1 MGLSPDSSPRSTTSL
16 IACTSL
22 NAWLSVV
29 NVYGFVINNDA
40 LQVTEVEALGG
51 KWAEHFITTEI
62 HFSVRETLTVDRNS
76 QLI

>member
-22 NAWLSVV
+22 NTWLSVV

-40 LQVTEVEALGG
+40 LQVTEVEALG
-51 KWAEHFITTEI
+51 AEHFITTEI